1 MDEVEQQSKQIR
13 YNAEQL
19 ENLCSDRM
27 SQLYQEK
34 RKSRKQYQEEHAKI
48 VSQFAHVS
56 LTRTTSDL
64 PNPTRCI
71 NKFSEKSS
79 KFFGNSMEL
88 QLISQEWERKLHLFS
103 WTWWTD
109 TLEPR
114 DLSYEHEKNE
124 KKSLG
129 DDAAD
134 LIYIF
139 SAPTHVPSS
148 SFEVLFWKKKMIE
161 NVLFFRAF
169 FEIQVSSE
177 ELTLDM
183 VRNLRPAVILWRP
196 EVHRST
202 WKWWCIKDVFNSD
215 VKVANM
221 SHLILFDET
230 YKYSC
235 HWINLKLTRWKK
247 NWTKT
252 SNHWLFQ
259 IREVSQIA

>member
-109 TLEPR
+109 ILEPR
-114 DLSYEHEKNE
+114 DFSYEHEKNE
-124 KKSLG
+124 KKSRRWRRGFNLHLLSSNTCSKLVFWSFILKEE
-129 DDAAD
+129 DDRECFVFSG
-134 LIYIF
+134 IF
-139 SAPTHVPSS
+139 WDS
-148 SFEVLFWKKKMIE
+148 SF
-161 NVLFFRAF
+161 
-169 FEIQVSSE
+169 
-177 ELTLDM
+177 
-183 VRNLRPAVILWRP
+183 
-196 EVHRST
+196 
-202 WKWWCIKDVFNSD
+202 
-215 VKVANM
+215 
-221 SHLILFDET
+221 
-230 YKYSC
+230 
-235 HWINLKLTRWKK
+235 
-247 NWTKT
+247 
-252 SNHWLFQ
+252 
-259 IREVSQIA
+259 IRRIDSRHGS